1 MAVADS
7 HGKPIAICVASAQE
21 GEAPLA
27 PETVESIFS
36 KEKPTHLIGDKAYD
50 SRGLYEKLLKKGI
63 HLIAPYQGRHTNH
76 FQDGRRLR
84 RMKRRYKVER
94 FFAWVKNYRRLRI
107 RWETKVENF
116 AGFVLL
122 ACLLILFRSYL

>member
-1 MAVADS
+1 MAVADKN
-7 HGKPIAICVASAQE
+7 GKPIAICVESADK
-21 GEAPLA
+21 GEAPLT
-27 PETVESIFS
+27 PQTVEGIFT
-36 KEKPTHLIGDKAYD
+36 KELPKHLIGDKAYD
-50 SRGLYEKLLKKGI
+50 SRGLYEKMFHTGI
-63 HLIAPYQGRHTNH
+63 HLIAPHQGLHTHH

-84 RMKRRYKVER
+84 RLKRRYKVER

-122 ACLLILFRSYL
+122 ACMLILFRSYL